1 MNVSSRDGEQRH
13 VVAAFARRCQRLGW
27 PGHIVRR
34 DARIDQERDAVWAH
48 SHRSQDGLRR
58 RVTLESTGAPSFPLS
73 GGGLL
78 LRPGRMRDVKLLN
91 ALFDTA
97 IPLVPRN
104 RSADMVP
111 ASALACSR
119 DFLLRLAVSHDTSA
133 WAPSRGEGPRPHRRL
148 VRHCPRTGT
157 LRWRYG

>member
-1 MNVSSRDGEQRH
+1 MR
-13 VVAAFARRCQRLGW
+13 W
-27 PGHIVRR
+27 
-34 DARIDQERDAVWAH
+34 
-48 SHRSQDGLRR
+48 
-58 RVTLESTGAPSFPLS
+58 LESTGAPSFPLS

-119 DFLLRLAVSHDTSA
+119 DFLLRLAVSHDTAA
-133 WAPSRGEGPRPHRRL
+133 WAPSRGEGSAASSTSCSPLPAHRDPQMALRL
-148 VRHCPRTGT
+148 RAIAACATSGGISRM
-157 LRWRYG
+157 